1 MVKDEKYDF
10 LEFIDFMKLGNWDY
24 KTYNNINISYNG
36 GYSIVNLGEV
46 LSNANIKWV
55 DIQPKEEYSIL
66 GVKSYGKGV
75 YINRTVKRT
84 KFKNEK
90 ISKIRSK
97 SFILV

>member
-1 MVKDEKYDF
+1 MVKNEKYDF
-10 LEFIDFMKLGNWDY
+10 LEFVDFMKLENWDY
-24 KTYNNINISYNG
+24 KTYNNININYNG
-36 GYSIVNLGEV
+36 KYSIVNLGEV

-55 DIQPKEEYSIL
+55 NIQSKEEYSIL
-66 GVKSYGKGV
+66 GVKLYGKGV

-90 ISKIRSK
+90 ISKIRNK